1 MLPLDEMGSE
11 LVGIA
16 RDQWGNPLSYD
27 LKNNKRFLISS
38 LGPDGILY
46 TVDDVHLTIDRN
58 VQTEEEKRIAASASG
73 DLFASLHPEMTWL
86 DSRREEIGALSDTG
100 KNQEGAASAPEDFST
115 NVTIGG
121 GENLSGA
128 AYFWFFAQLML
139 VTAVLFVIVAWFY
152 QPREYLQEEAAA

>member
-1 MLPLDEMGSE
+1 MLLVSVLETSPYVSYPSTTASNIATPVTAHNSE
-11 LVGIA
+11 
-16 RDQWGNPLSYD
+16 
-27 LKNNKRFLISS
+27 
-38 LGPDGILY
+38 
-46 TVDDVHLTIDRN
+46 
-58 VQTEEEKRIAASASG
+58 ERIAASASG

-100 KNQEGAASAPEDFST
+100 KNQEGAAAAPEDFST

-152 QPREYLQEEAAA
+152 QPREYLQEDAAA